1 MKLIET
7 FVRQPVLAI
16 VVSLAIV
23 VTGLRAMTA
32 MPIQQYPQTE
42 SAVVTVTTVLF
53 GADPATVAGFITTP
67 IEQAIAQVD
76 GIDYMTSASTTGLST
91 ITAYLRLNYDSRA
104 ALSDMNTRISSI
116 VPLLPT
122 GTLQPSIAVANS
134 TTVDAMYIGFYSDIL
149 QPNQITDYLVRVVK
163 PQIESISGIQKA
175 EMLGSQNFSLRAWLD
190 PTRLAALNL
199 TATDITAALSRNNFI
214 AGLGGTQG
222 NMVQALLSANTGLH
236 TLDEFRNLIIG
247 QTGGA
252 IIRLQDVADVS
263 LGADNYESQVWFNGK
278 RSVYLGIQLAP
289 TANLLQ
295 VIKAVNAVIPGIKA
309 SLPRGL
315 TTEVI
320 YDASGFVNSSL
331 FEVITALLEALAIV
345 ALVVF
350 VFLGSPRSLII
361 PVIAIPISL
370 IGTFAVMLAM
380 GFTINLLTLLA
391 LVLAIGLVVDDVI
404 IIVEN
409 VNRHLEEGKTP
420 LDAAIIAARELGG
433 PIVAMTLVLI
443 AVYVP
448 IGFQSGLTGA
458 LFTEFAFTLAG
469 AVTLSGVVALT
480 LSPMMCA
487 HLLRPPGER
496 QKSRLERM
504 CDAFSR
510 WFARREANY
519 DARLDRSLN
528 YRPVTY
534 TFAAIVLGSIYFLYT
549 SSTSEL
555 APQEDQGLIITSS
568 VAAPDA
574 TLIQR
579 ELYSQQLYD
588 LVKDLPELDSMFQID
603 VPGTSVGGLVLKPWD
618 ERSRNA
624 TTLQTLVQQRVAR
637 IAGEQVVAFQPPTL
651 PGASGLPVQLAI
663 TSTAGFDQLNT
674 IAQAVL
680 AEAQKSGLFAYVAS
694 DLKIDEPQY
703 TLTIDRDKV
712 ALLGLTMSDV
722 GTSLTW
728 MLSGAFVNYFS
739 LDGRSYKVIP
749 QAGQKFRLNA
759 SQLLD
764 YPIRTADG
772 RSVPLSTI
780 ATITTQTVPESLNH
794 FGQLNAATIQ
804 GVPVPGLALGDVLAS
819 LTKMAEENLPPGYQI
834 AYGGSSRQYI
844 TESQGFLAI
853 FAFALVIIYLAL
865 TAQFRSFRDPLI
877 ILISVPM
884 SIAGA
889 LIFICL
895 GLGGVSLNIYTEVGL
910 VTLMGLISKHG
921 ILIVEFANG
930 LRDTG
935 LSKRDAIRRAAA
947 TRLRPIIMTTAAMVL
962 GVVPLLLASG
972 AGAASRFNM
981 GIVIATGISIG
992 TMFTL
997 YVVPAVYLL
1006 ISPDRR
1012 AAGHGGAV
1020 APDITSQE
1028 RSSPPPGVA

>member
-1 MKLIET
+1 MNLIAT

-16 VVSLAIV
+16 VVSLAIMV
-23 VTGLRAMTA
+23 VGLRAMIS

-42 SAVVTVTTVLF
+42 SAVVTVTTIYF
-53 GADPATVAGFITTP
+53 GADAATVAGFITTP

-76 GIDYMTSASTTGLST
+76 GIDYMTSMSQSGMST
-91 ITAYLRLNYDSRA
+91 ITANLRLNYDSRA
-104 ALSDMNTRISSI
+104 ALSDINTRVSSI
-116 VPLLPT
+116 INQLPT

-134 TTVDAMYIGFYSDIL
+134 TTVDAMYIGFYSDVL
-149 QPNQITDYLVRVVK
+149 QPNQITDYLIRVAK
-163 PQIESISGIQKA
+163 PQIETIPGIQKA

-190 PTRLAALNL
+190 PTKLAALNL
-199 TATDITAALSRNNFI
+199 TAADITAALSQNNFI

-236 TLDEFRNLIIG
+236 SLDEFRNLVIR

-252 IIRLQDVADVS
+252 IVRLQDVATVS

-289 TANLLQ
+289 SANLLQ
-295 VIKAVNAVIPGIKA
+295 VIGAVKAVFPGIQA
-309 SLPRGL
+309 ALPRGL
-315 TTEVI
+315 TAEII

-331 FEVITALLEALAIV
+331 IEVVTALVEALVIV

-350 VFLGSPRSLII
+350 IFLGSPRSVAI
-361 PVIAIPISL
+361 PIIAIPICL
-370 IGTFAVMLAM
+370 IGTFAIMMALS
-380 GFTINLLTLLA
+380 FTVNLLTLLA

-404 IIVEN
+404 IVVEN
-409 VNRHLEEGKTP
+409 VNRHLEEGLTP
-420 LDAAIIAARELGG
+420 LDAAITATRELGG
-433 PIVAMTLVLI
+433 PIIAMTLVLI

-487 HLLRPPGER
+487 HLLRVTDPAKRGRMER
-496 QKSRLERM
+496 IA
-504 CDAFSR
+504 DAFSR
-510 WFARREANY
+510 WFDKRAARYER
-519 DARLDRSLN
+519 RLDHSLD

-534 TFAAIVLGSIYFLYT
+534 TFALIILGSIYFLYS

-555 APQEDQGLIITSS
+555 APQEDQGLVMTLTS
-568 VAAPDA
+568 AAPNA
-574 TLIQR
+574 TLTQR
-579 ELYSQQLYD
+579 ELYSRQLYK
-588 LVKDLPELDSMFQID
+588 LVSDLPELDSMFQID
-603 VPGTSVGGLVLKPWD
+603 VPGTSVGGLVLKPWED
-618 ERSRNA
+618 RSRNA
-624 TTLQTLVQQRVAR
+624 TALQTLVQQRVGG
-637 IAGEQVVAFQPPTL
+637 IAGAQVVAFQPPTL
-651 PGASGLPVQLAI
+651 PGASGLPIQFAI
-663 TSTAGFDQLNT
+663 TTTASFDQLNT
-674 IAQAVL
+674 VSQAVL
-680 AEAQKSGLFAYVAS
+680 AEAQKSGLFAYVVS
-694 DLKIDEPQY
+694 DLKIDQPQV
-703 TLTIDRDKV
+703 TLDLDRDKV
-712 ALLGLTMSDV
+712 AMLGLSMSDI

-728 MLSGAFVNYFS
+728 MLSGAYVNYFS
-739 LDGRSYKVIP
+739 MDGRSYKVIP
-749 QAGQKFRLNA
+749 QADQRFRLDA

-764 YPIRTADG
+764 YTIRTADG
-772 RSVPLSTI
+772 RAVPLSTV
-780 ATITTQTVPESLNH
+780 ATVSSQTVPESLNH

-804 GVPVPGLALGDVLAS
+804 GVPVPGIAVGDILTS
-819 LTKMAEENLPPGYQI
+819 LNDIARRVLPPGYQVD
-834 AYGGSSRQYI
+834 YGGSSRQFVQ
-844 TESQGFLAI
+844 ESRGFATI
-853 FAFALVIIYLAL
+853 FTFALIIIYLAL

-877 ILISVPM
+877 ILVSVPM

-889 LIFICL
+889 LVFICL

-930 LRDTG
+930 LRDQG
-935 LSKRDAIRRAAA
+935 LSKRDAVKQAAI

-981 GIVIATGISIG
+981 GVVIATGISIG

-997 YVVPAVYLL
+997 YVVPAVYML
-1006 ISPDRR
+1006 ISSET
-1012 AAGHGGAV
+1012 GHGK
-1020 APDITSQE
+1020 
-1028 RSSPPPGVA
+1028 SPKA